1 MSSFYAFFRATV
13 IWAAV
18 IALPAVAFAQSPVTT
33 AFVNVNVVPMD
44 GPRVNAGQTVLV
56 QNGRISAIGPVTDIN
71 VPAEAV
77 KIDGAG
83 QYLIPGLAEM
93 HGHNPP
99 PGSSE
104 DAVARTY
111 FLYIAN
117 GVTVVRSMLGWDG
130 QLELREKVRSGALLG
145 PTLYLAGPS
154 FNGQTVTSPAQAVQ
168 RVRDQKKQGW
178 DLLKVHPGIPRDAY
192 DAMAQTAA
200 EVDIDFAGHVPA
212 DVGLVHAITKRQRT
226 IDHLDGYIEHLDA
239 ATGPVDAA
247 KLQGLVKMTR
257 EHGVAVVPTM
267 VLWDTIIGAH
277 DLPMLMGF
285 EELKYMPAQDVMA
298 WRTSYEKRIGAPGFN
313 AAVARETAANRQK
326 VLKALSDG
334 GVEVL
339 VGTDSP
345 QQFSVPGFS
354 IHREMQAMHAAG
366 MSSYDILRSATRN
379 VAEHMGEA
387 GEFGVVATGAR
398 ADLIL
403 LKGNPLED
411 IGHVARQSGV
421 MVRGQWLSEQEIEK
435 RLDQIATGLRK

>member
-1 MSSFYAFFRATV
+1 MSGFFAFLRALAV
-13 IWAAV
+13 AA
-18 IALPAVAFAQSPVTT
+18 IALPAAALAQSSVTT
-33 AFVNVNVVPMD
+33 AFVNVNVVAMD
-44 GPRVNAGQTVLV
+44 KPQVDVGQTVIV
-56 QNGRISAIGPVTDIN
+56 QNGRITAVGPAAQVA
-71 VPAEAV
+71 VPAGSM
-77 KIDGAG
+77 KIEGAG
-83 QYLIPGLAEM
+83 QFLIPGLAEM

-111 FLYIAN
+111 FLYVAN

-154 FNGQTVTSPAQAVQ
+154 FNGQTVTSPAQAIQ

-178 DLLKVHPGIPRDAY
+178 DLLKVHPGVPRDAY

-212 DVGLVHAITKRQRT
+212 DVGLIHALTKRQRT
-226 IDHLDGYIEHLDA
+226 IDHLDGYIEHLG
-239 ATGPVDAA
+239 ATTEAIDAA
-247 KLQGLVKMTR
+247 KLQDLVSRTR
-257 EHGVAVVPTM
+257 EQGVAVVPTM

-277 DLPMLMGF
+277 ALSTLMEF
-285 EELKYMPAQDVMA
+285 DELKYMPAQDVAA
-298 WRTSYEKRIGAPGFN
+298 WRASYEKRIAAPGFDAT
-313 AAVARETAANRQK
+313 AARATAANRRK

-339 VGTDSP
+339 FGTDSP

-387 GEFGVVATGAR
+387 GQFGVVAPGAR
-398 ADLIL
+398 ADLVL

-411 IGHVARQSGV
+411 IGHVARQAGV

-435 RLDQIATGLRK
+435 RLDQIAAGLRK

>member
-1 MSSFYAFFRATV
+1 MSGFFAFLRAL
-13 IWAAV
+13 AV
-18 IALPAVAFAQSPVTT
+18 VAIALPAAALAQSSVTT

-44 GPRVNAGQTVLV
+44 KPQVNAGQTVIV
-56 QNGRISAIGPVTDIN
+56 QDGRITAVGSATQVV
-71 VPAEAV
+71 VPAGAV

-83 QYLIPGLAEM
+83 HFLIPGLAEM

-111 FLYIAN
+111 FLYVAN

-130 QLELREKVRSGALLG
+130 QLELREKVRRGALLG

-154 FNGQTVTSPAQAVQ
+154 FNGQTVTSPAQAIQ
-168 RVRDQKKQGW
+168 RVREQKKQGW
-178 DLLKVHPGIPRDAY
+178 DLLKVHPGVPRDAY

-200 EVDIDFAGHVPA
+200 EVDIDFAGHVPV
-212 DVGLVHAITKRQRT
+212 DVGLIHALTKRQRT
-226 IDHLDGYIEHLDA
+226 IDHLDGYIEYLGA
-239 ATGPVDAA
+239 TTGPIDAA
-247 KLQGLVKMTR
+247 KLQDLVRRTR
-257 EHGVAVVPTM
+257 EQGVAVVPTM

-277 DLPMLMGF
+277 ALSTLIEFD
-285 EELKYMPAQDVMA
+285 ELKYMPAQEVAA
-298 WRTSYEKRIGAPGFN
+298 WRASYEKRIAAPGFD
-313 AAVARETAANRQK
+313 AAAARATAANRQK

-339 VGTDSP
+339 FGTDSP

-387 GEFGVVATGAR
+387 GQFGVVAPGAR
-398 ADLIL
+398 ADLVL

-411 IGHVARQSGV
+411 IGHVARQAGV

-435 RLDQIATGLRK
+435 RLDQIAAGLRK